1 MKMYKIEN
9 IEYSDKEVII
19 TYSNNNERYDL
30 KISTD
35 NYVENPLVVN
45 QEISMKVID
54 NIKRKEEYL
63 KIKEYALILI
73 GKYEYSTYKLT
84 RSLLKKYSNLEDIK
98 QVIDEFIQKGYLNDN
113 EYISNYIE
121 NKITKKYGRS
131 RIKMELL
138 NEGIENLDETLFE
151 KYDDIEIDN
160 ARKLTDKYVKKHQ
173 NISADKLQQ
182 KLYRYL
188 YGLGYEEQVIE
199 QIFKENNLIY
209 Y

>member
-19 TYSNNNERYDL
+19 TYSNNNECYDL

-63 KIKEYALILI
+63 KLKEYALILI
-73 GKYEYSTYKLT
+73 GRYEYSSYKLT

-98 QVIDEFIQKGYLNDN
+98 KVIDEFIQKGYLNDN

-138 NEGIENLDETLFE
+138 NEGIEDLDETLFE
-151 KYDDIEIDN
+151 KYNDIEIDN
-160 ARKLTDKYVKKHQ
+160 ARKLTDKYVKKYQ

-188 YGLGYEEQVIE
+188 YGQGYEEPVIE

>member
-9 IEYSDKEVII
+9 IEYFDKEVII
-19 TYSNNNERYDL
+19 TYSNNNECYDL

-45 QEISMKVID
+45 QEISMKFID

-63 KIKEYALILI
+63 KLKEYAFILI
-73 GKYEYSTYKLT
+73 GKYEYSSYKLT
-84 RSLLKKYSNLEDIK
+84 KSLLKKHSNLEDIK
-98 QVIDEFIQKGYLNDN
+98 KVIDEFIQRGYLNDS

-160 ARKLTDKYVKKHQ
+160 ARKLTDKYIKKHQ

-188 YGLGYEEQVIE
+188 YGLGYEEQAIE
-199 QIFKENNLIY
+199 RIFKENNLIY

>member
-19 TYSNNNERYDL
+19 TYSNNNECYDL

-63 KIKEYALILI
+63 KLKEYALILI
-73 GKYEYSTYKLT
+73 GRYEYSSYKLT

-98 QVIDEFIQKGYLNDN
+98 KVIDEFIQKGYLNDN

-138 NEGIENLDETLFE
+138 NEGIEDVDETLFE
-151 KYDDIEIDN
+151 KYNDIEIDN
-160 ARKLTDKYVKKHQ
+160 ARKLTDKYVKKYQ

-188 YGLGYEEQVIE
+188 YGQGYEEPVIE